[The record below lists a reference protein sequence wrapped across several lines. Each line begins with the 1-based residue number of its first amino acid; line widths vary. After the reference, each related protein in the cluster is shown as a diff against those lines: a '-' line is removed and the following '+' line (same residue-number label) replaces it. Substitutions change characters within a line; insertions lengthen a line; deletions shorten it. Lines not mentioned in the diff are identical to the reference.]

1 MTSRFAT
8 ASDPRRSSGAWLGRA
23 SAVSSRA
30 LFAGTLFVCA
40 LLAKS
45 AEAEPLEL
53 RWEAPPECPNVQT
66 VRERIRELAATSPD
80 KLTLRAEG
88 RIERVDARYRLV
100 LTLRDGSDV
109 RQRTIESASCDDLAG
124 AAAVS
129 LGLLLRAVEEQRKD
143 GGSAGSA
150 SGSVDGTQQGAGEQ
164 GGTASDGSKP
174 KDSAGAD
181 PTSSPASDGSQ
192 SGATAKPE
200 PTKDAVPP
208 EDPAAND
215 APKRH
220 WAVLFRAPLA
230 VVNWGPLPKPS
241 LGVGVGLGLRY
252 YEWHLLLTGR
262 THWPQTVWSSLSPN
276 TGARVERA
284 ALEFSACRQWRAG
297 MFAWAPC
304 AALAVERVTASGLGV
319 GVEQAMSSSLLPVLA
334 AQTSGYLYFTDWMA
348 LTGTASLAASNSRP
362 RIVIDDLGEVRQ
374 LGALRGGLGLGLEW
388 IF

>member
-1 MTSRFAT
+1 M
-8 ASDPRRSSGAWLGRA
+8 WLART
-23 SAVSSRA
+23 SAVFARA
-30 LFAGTLFVCA
+30 LFASTLLVCA
-40 LLAKS
+40 LLATT
-45 AEAEPLEL
+45 AVAEPLEL

-66 VRERIRELAATSPD
+66 VRARIRELAATSPD

-88 RIERVDARYRLV
+88 RIERVDTRYRLV

-143 GGSAGSA
+143 AGSSGA
-150 SGSVDGTQQGAGEQ
+150 SGNVDGTQQGSGEQ
-164 GGTASDGSKP
+164 GSAGSDASTP
-174 KDSAGAD
+174 KDSPGAET
-181 PTSSPASDGSQ
+181 PNTTADGSQ
-192 SGATAKPE
+192 SGAKAKPE
-200 PTKDAVPP
+200 PAKDTVSP
-208 EDPAAND
+208 EDPAPGD

-230 VVNWGPLPKPS
+230 IVNWGPLPKPS
-241 LGVGVGLGLRY
+241 LGVGAGLGLRY

-276 TGARVERA
+276 TGARVERV
-284 ALEFSACRQWRAG
+284 ALELSACRQWRAG

-304 AALAVERVTASGLGV
+304 AALGVEQVSARGLGV
-319 GVEQAMSSSLLPVLA
+319 GVEQTMSSLLLPVLA
-334 AQTSGYLYFTDWMA
+334 AQASGYLYVADWLA
-348 LTGTASLAASNSRP
+348 LTGTASLSGSNSRP
-362 RIVIDDLGEVRQ
+362 RVVIDDFGEVRQ
-374 LGALRGGLGLGLEW
+374 LGALRGGFGLGLEW